1 MEGIPPYEEKELD
14 EFIGGV
20 QGDLRRAITELQAS
34 YTSNTSLSIQIERMH
49 EPYNKLL
56 DSILNKQYESALSQ
70 LHEMIYLSVDIKIV
84 CESLH
89 DVILKKEL
97 DTGLK
102 FKLLRVIGE
111 AEWRSENMTSKV
123 LASWMIG
130 QMI

>member
-1 MEGIPPYEEKELD
+1 MEGISPYEEKELD

-20 QGDLRRAITELQAS
+20 QGDMRRAITELQAS
-34 YTSNTSLSIQIERMH
+34 YTSNTSLSMQIERMH

-89 DVILKKEL
+89 DVILKREL

-111 AEWRSENMTSKV
+111 AEWRSENMTPKV
-123 LASWMIG
+123 LASWIIG